1 MHILFSYMYS
11 YTFLNYDT
19 FFYNTTSKW
28 KILEEFTVKTTGS
41 VFFVEKFLIA
51 DSSTLWNYS
60 AFKFIFVLVL
70 VSCIFMV
77 CLIQF

>member
-1 MHILFSYMYS
+1 MFS

-19 FFYNTTSKW
+19 FFIIQLLNE

-60 AFKFIFVLVL
+60 VFKFIFVLVL
-70 VSCIFMV
+70 VSCIFIV
-77 CLIQF
+77 RLIQF